1 MTEVRIDDNCPD
13 LDENYYEALSGHQEI
28 DVENG
33 PETEIEDDLSFMEA
47 DIDAPK
53 EEKHQ
58 TKQIDMSW
66 LMDIIKKDEQNK
78 EKELEARYTFDDLV
92 AELLTN
98 QIKELGNKFIGWN
111 KFDISCDTVKKF
123 IKPLTCDEQDMFIQ
137 RMTDFP
143 NRNELFYPFQ
153 FCNFDNMPNFVRKD
167 FINLFL
173 EYKNTFKESYPSV
186 ESLNHAA
193 KIIAAPYKE
202 LEGADKKVIEIK
214 NEGTYQ
220 QDDAYYYY
228 SGDFDLTLLTMAAEK
243 EYFHSHPRYFANKYD
258 EYDSLNNTILVVD
271 YLCRHDELVM
281 MLEKLKLLRDKTR
294 KELRLPNGEDVGF

>member
-1 MTEVRIDDNCPD
+1 MTEVKIDDNCPN
-13 LDENYYEALSGHQEI
+13 LDESYYESLSEHKEI
-28 DVENG
+28 D
-33 PETEIEDDLSFMEA
+33 DDLSFMET
-47 DIDAPK
+47 DINAPK
-53 EEKHQ
+53 EEKNKL
-58 TKQIDMSW
+58 KQIDMSW
-66 LMDIIKKDEQNK
+66 LENLIKNDEQNK

-220 QDDAYYYY
+220 QDDTYYYY
-228 SGDFDLTLLTMAAEK
+228 CGDFDLTLLTMAAEK
-243 EYFHSHPRYFANKYD
+243 EYFHSHPRYFANK
-258 EYDSLNNTILVVD
+258 YDSLNNTILVVD

-294 KELRLPNGEDVGF
+294 KELRLPIGEDVGF